1 MLDCNKIIDEYIRW
15 IRDNTVVKTIEEGQS
30 CLVSSPFLDRHN
42 DHLNIYIVKNGNN
55 FHLTDDGYTIN
66 DLKMSGL
73 EINTPKREKIF
84 RTVLNGFGIK
94 TDQNNA
100 LYVEATLNNI
110 GQKKHHLLQAI
121 LAVNDMYTLSQE
133 MVYSLFKEDV
143 ELYFKSNEIYFS
155 KDIKITGKTGFD
167 HNIDFLLTASKVKPE
182 RLIKTVNNP
191 KRDSILSSIFAFTDI
206 VEVREEKTSN
216 YVVYNDIEKTV
227 SQDVIGALT
236 NYGVKHIPW
245 SEKERCIEEFSS
257 N

>member
-1 MLDCNKIIDEYIRW
+1 
-15 IRDNTVVKTIEEGQS
+15 
-30 CLVSSPFLDRHN
+30 
-42 DHLNIYIVKNGNN
+42 
-55 FHLTDDGYTIN
+55 
-66 DLKMSGL
+66 MSGL

-167 HNIDFLLTASKVKPE
+167 HNIDFLLTASKAKPE

-245 SEKERCIEEFSS
+245 SEKERCIEEFFS